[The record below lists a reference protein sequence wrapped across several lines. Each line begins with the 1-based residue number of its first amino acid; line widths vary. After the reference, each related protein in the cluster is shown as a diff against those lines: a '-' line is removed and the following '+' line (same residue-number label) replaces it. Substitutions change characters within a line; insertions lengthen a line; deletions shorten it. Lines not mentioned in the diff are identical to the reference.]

1 MKRSKAMT
9 KVNGSDYRKK
19 GKQVANHCKLKKNS
33 TLREDEPGQYRPV
46 QSLNSSVELLP
57 LQHIME
63 QEHVHESALHY
74 DRAVSDSWS
83 VSSIM
88 GEFVAG
94 FETLAQLPPSVAI
107 FGSARAKPED
117 AAYMAAVETARLL
130 AQAGFGIITG
140 GGPGIM
146 EAGNRGAQEGGA
158 TSIGCAIE
166 LHTQEQPNS
175 YLDIALG
182 FRYFLVRKTMFIK
195 HASAFVVFPG
205 GFGTLDELF
214 EVLTLIQTRKV
225 SRFPVILY
233 DTQYWSGL
241 MNWIRE
247 TMLTSGKIGPEDAR
261 LLFLS
266 DDPQEICNIVIEAS
280 QEHAHTT
287 NARVCR
293 TCEAI
298 LP

>member
-1 MKRSKAMT
+1 MT
-9 KVNGSDYRKK
+9 KANSNEHRKK
-19 GKQVANHCKLKKNS
+19 GKQAIGRCKLRKNG
-33 TLREDEPGQYRPV
+33 TLTEDEPRLSRPV
-46 QSLNSSVELLP
+46 QSLNSPMELLP

-63 QEHVHESALHY
+63 QEHIHEGALHY
-74 DRAVSDSWS
+74 DCAVSDPWC
-83 VSSIM
+83 VSSITS
-88 GEFVAG
+88 EFVAG

-117 AAYMAAVETARLL
+117 AAYIAAVEIARLL

-146 EAGNRGAQEGGA
+146 EAGNKGAREGGA
-158 TSIGCAIE
+158 TSIGCTIE

-195 HASAFVVFPG
+195 YARAFVVFPG

-225 SRFPVILY
+225 SHFPIILY
-233 DTQYWSGL
+233 DTQYWRGL

-247 TMLTSGKIGPEDAR
+247 TMLTSGKIGPEDAG
-261 LLFLS
+261 LLLLS

-280 QEHAHTT
+280 QEHYRQEHAHPA